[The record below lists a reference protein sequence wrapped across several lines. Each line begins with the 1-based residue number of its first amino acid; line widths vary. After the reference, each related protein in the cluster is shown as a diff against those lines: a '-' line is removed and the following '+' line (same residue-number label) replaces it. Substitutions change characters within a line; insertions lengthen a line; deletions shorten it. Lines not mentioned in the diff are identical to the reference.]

1 VEEHRGERKDD
12 PMSEPLRW
20 GVIGTG
26 AIAAAWVEDMGM
38 TDSGRV
44 VAVGSRKL
52 ETAERFA
59 DRFDVANRH
68 ASYEELVGDPEVD
81 AVYVATPHPLH
92 NPCAQLG
99 LRAGKAVLV
108 EKPFTVNAAEAQ
120 EIVDLARAEGLFL
133 MEAMWTRWLPHI
145 VQIRGLLAEGAL
157 GRIMTVTADHGQYFA
172 PDGDFRRFARE
183 LHSGALGDLGIYPV
197 SFASMVLGTPERIVS
212 LATPAPDGG
221 DETTSMVFGYASGA
235 QALLTC
241 TLSGKSPTRGAIVG
255 SDARIEIDGDF
266 YRPSSFSLISRTGE
280 ETRFDVPH
288 EGWGLRHQ
296 ADEVA
301 RCLREGLLESPVM
314 PLDESISI
322 MQTMDA
328 VRDAGGG

>member
-1 VEEHRGERKDD
+1 MG
-12 PMSEPLRW
+12 EPLRW

-26 AIAAAWVEDMGM
+26 GIAAAWVEDMGM
-38 TDSGRV
+38 TDTGAV

-59 DRFDVANRH
+59 DRWAIPNRH
-68 ASYEELVGDPEVD
+68 ASYEALVVDPAVD

-92 NPCAQLG
+92 SPCGQLA
-99 LRAGKAVLV
+99 LRAGKPVLI
-108 EKPFTVNAAEAQ
+108 EKPFTVNADEAEELVA
-120 EIVDLARAEGLFL
+120 LARAEGLFL

-145 VQIRGLLAEGAL
+145 VELRGLLAQGAL
-157 GRIMTVTADHGQYFA
+157 GRIVTLTADHGQWFE
-172 PDGDFRRFARE
+172 PDSSFRCHARE
-183 LHSGALGDLGIYPV
+183 LHSGALSDLGVYPV

-212 LATPAPDGG
+212 LVTPARDGG
-221 DETTSMVFGYASGA
+221 DETTSMVFGYVDGA

-255 SDARIEIDGDF
+255 TEARIEIDSEF
-266 YRPSSFSLISRTGE
+266 YRPSSFSVISPDGV
-280 ETRFDVPH
+280 ETRHEVPH

-296 ADEVA
+296 ADHVA
-301 RCLREGLLESPVM
+301 ECLRQGLLESPVM

-322 MQTMDA
+322 MATMDA
-328 VRDAGGG
+328 VRAQGAR

>member
-1 VEEHRGERKDD
+1 MNEL
-12 PMSEPLRW
+12 LRW

-38 TDSGRV
+38 TDSGTV

-59 DRFDVANRH
+59 DRWGIPNRH
-68 ASYEELVGDPEVD
+68 ASYEELVADAEVD

-92 NPCAQLG
+92 SPCAQLA
-99 LRAGKAVLV
+99 LRAGKPALV
-108 EKPFTVNAAEAQ
+108 EKPFTVNAAEA
-120 EIVDLARAEGLFL
+120 EELVALARSEGLFL

-145 VQIRGLLAEGAL
+145 VEVRRLLAEGAL
-157 GRIMTVTADHGQYFA
+157 GKLASVTADHGQWFA
-172 PDGDFRRFARE
+172 PDRDFRRFARE
-183 LHSGALGDLGIYPV
+183 LHSGALADLGVYPV

-212 LATPAPDGG
+212 LITPAPDGG
-221 DETTSMVFGYASGA
+221 DEMTSMVFGYASGA
-235 QALLTC
+235 QALLNC
-241 TLSGKSPTRGAIVG
+241 SISGKSPTRGAIVG

-266 YRPSSFSLISRTGE
+266 YRPSSFSLISRDGV
-280 ETRFDVPH
+280 ETRFEVRH

-301 RCLREGLLESPVM
+301 RCLHEGLLESPVM

-328 VRDAGGG
+328 VRAQGN